1 MMKINL
7 LSVFSLLIPTL
18 FISGCLKT
26 TLIPQQNDTYSLI
39 ATDDTKEESL
49 EGALEEAEDYCD
61 DKGKKLIVL
70 NYVLPSKDSD
80 MAFKAK
86 SAANTFLPLGMSFD
100 TTEYRQVKLLF
111 KCE

>member
-1 MMKINL
+1 MNKIK
-7 LSVFSLLIPTL
+7 L
-18 FISGCLKT
+18 FYAFATFILVLPITGCLKT

-39 ATDDTKEESL
+39 ATDDTKDESL
-49 EGALEEAEDYCD
+49 KGALEKAEDYCED
-61 DKGKKLIVL
+61 NGKRLVVL
-70 NYVLPSKDSD
+70 NYIMPSKNSD

-86 SAANTFLPLGMSFD
+86 SAANTFLPLGIGFD